1 MTFIDGQSLSTI
13 TLTIAGDVQPELSET
28 TIVSLTQVLANGVPE
43 GGDLNRGATILPGR
57 EQAVVTVQA
66 SDAPHGVV
74 SWLPAIVTVTEEEG
88 VDSVVML
95 SLVREFGS
103 IGAIII
109 EYSTSVASFFPSEQQ
124 AAALVDFVPSSGEVV
139 MGDGVREASVDVTIL
154 HVSTHVHT
162 LTPTH
167 THTRTH
173 TIFSCLLTYRHKS
186 SLFTP
191 PPHTHTH
198 THRTILLS

>member
-1 MTFIDGQSLSTI
+1 MTFVDGQSLATI

-28 TIVSLTQVLANGVPE
+28 TFVSLTQVLANGVPD
-43 GGDLNRGATILPGR
+43 GGDLSRGATIIPGR

-74 SWLPAIVTVTEEEG
+74 SWLPAIVMVTEVEG
-88 VDSVVML
+88 VDSVAML

-109 EYSTSVASFFPSEQQ
+109 EYSTSVASLFPSERQ

-154 HVSTHVHT
+154 HVSTHT
-162 LTPTH
+162 L
-167 THTRTH
+167 
-173 TIFSCLLTYRHKS
+173 FACLLRGHFQTT
-186 SLFTP
+186 FADFNVITCDVN
-191 PPHTHTH
+191 
-198 THRTILLS
+198 